1 MGFRGNHGTGKGN
14 GGPGRDTD
22 ALPNYCGDTTIG
34 YNICSFMRKAFM
46 SKDLTPYSN
55 EDYNTLLWKDFLITD
70 LEITSDKKEM
80 IKHFNENV
88 LGFSFSTAGP
98 NKYHCIDN
106 AIGYLGCEVSSKK
119 MDEFKNNSKN
129 PDEFNKIRNEPL
141 FHKRLQKID
150 DKYSAD
156 LIPILKKNNIMEK
169 MRLQSPVFTIDAS
182 GVKITPL
189 AVEDSKIIQD
199 WYTSKPDDTK
209 IDTILKNGTVE
220 VNGKNYKFTTRI
232 YPVHYKITNMINM
245 IVKWNGLEYLP
256 DPNDRDTI
264 NKNYKYTFYV
274 KIFVEEI
281 KPGTSDQNVPQEGT
295 YVEEENNNVVQ
306 EDSNVQQGDPKNGGR
321 KSRRKSSKKSR
332 KSRRKSRKYKR
343 NY

>member
-1 MGFRGNHGTGKGN
+1 MVGNEMCKVMSYK
-14 GGPGRDTD
+14 
-22 ALPNYCGDTTIG
+22 LPEY
-34 YNICSFMRKAFM
+34 R
-46 SKDLTPYSN
+46 N
-55 EDYNTLLWKDFLITD
+55 EDDNTFLWKDFLITD
-70 LEITSDKKEM
+70 LVIPFDKKEM

-88 LGFSFSTAGP
+88 LGFYFGTAA
-98 NKYHCIDN
+98 KKN
-106 AIGYLGCEVSSKK
+106 AICDYGVPSGYLGCIPDHKK
-119 MDEFKNNSKN
+119 MDEFDKKSKTPN
-129 PDEFNKIRNEPL
+129 EFNTIHNNPE
-141 FHKRLQKID
+141 FHKKLQEITEYTD
-150 DKYSAD
+150 D
-156 LIPILKKNNIMEK
+156 LIPFLKENNIMEK
-169 MRLQSPVFTIDAS
+169 MKLQSPVSSIDVNNKY
-182 GVKITPL
+182 GVEIKPL

-209 IDTILKNGTVE
+209 METILKNGTVE
-220 VNGKNYKFTTRI
+220 VNRKNYKFTTRI
-232 YPVHYKITNMINM
+232 YPVHYKITNMLLKIYG
-245 IVKWNGLEYLP
+245 VEYMP
-256 DPNDRDTI
+256 NPNDDDTK

-295 YVEEENNNVVQ
+295 NVEEENNNVEQ